1 MNEPLL
7 DSRSRRKQQGSSCEE
22 HQSNP
27 QLPAPNSSRR
37 RRPLSIWELPE
48 QLLTSVHRFR
58 RRVRRKGR
66 ERRHYA
72 AILAFVYRNRFV
84 TASQVQRRF
93 SQFLKS
99 DRTAR
104 RHLAE
109 MQESLGYLNL
119 VPTPSPLWPKVYA
132 ISGRGMNKLR
142 QSLAKQGKA
151 TESHTAISER
161 RRQYSMQHVVHELF
175 VTEFMLSVWEAA
187 QNSAIIELLNVQRR
201 SLVKHPAFQLP
212 ASRGRLIPDG
222 MFLVRSRAAGMICT
236 FLEID
241 TGSMNPRQMEEKF
254 RAYADWSDSANGRD
268 FLVDLYRRHGAA
280 NPRPTFRI
288 AVACGGR
295 VGVNVQSRMQALL
308 KSGQKLSSV
317 TRNRLWFTTT
327 SELSCEPKRENLFA
341 VPIWHRSQVEGARDQ
356 LGTSFI

>member
-1 MNEPLL
+1 MAEPLEQ
-7 DSRSRRKQQGSSCEE
+7 SAGSK
-22 HQSNP
+22 
-27 QLPAPNSSRR
+27 
-37 RRPLSIWELPE
+37 RRPLSVWELPQ
-48 QLLTSVHRFR
+48 QLLTSVNRFR
-58 RRVRRKGR
+58 KRIPRRGK

-132 ISGRGMNKLR
+132 ISGCGLNKLR
-142 QSLAKQGKA
+142 QSLTKQGKA
-151 TESHTAISER
+151 TDSQAAISER
-161 RRQYSMQHVVHELF
+161 RRLYSMQHVVHELF
-175 VTEFMLSVWEAA
+175 ATEFLLSIWEAA
-187 QNSAIIELLNVQRR
+187 QNSANIELLNIQRR

-212 ASRGRLIPDG
+212 AMHGKLIPDG
-222 MFLVRSRAAGMICT
+222 MFLVRCRSAGMVCT

-241 TGSMNPRQMEEKF
+241 TGSMNRRQMEAKF
-254 RAYADWSDSANGRD
+254 RAYAVWGDSANGRN
-268 FLVDLYRRHGAA
+268 FLIDLYRRHGAA
-280 NPRPTFRI
+280 NPRPIFRI

-295 VGVNVQSRMQALL
+295 VGVGDRARMEVVQKCALKASERL
-308 KSGQKLSSV
+308 Q
-317 TRNRLWFTTT
+317 NRLWLTTAT
-327 SELSCEPKRENLFA
+327 NLSRCISLKTVLQSS
-341 VPIWHRSQVEGARDQ
+341 IWHRHGCPATQSATTCAYV
-356 LGTSFI
+356 